1 MQRNDCWQIIAVLEN
16 HNERTVLRTRMK
28 LAIFLSLISVSA
40 AINVGHGADV
50 APLSLQQSIPLPG
63 VKGKFDHVA
72 IDLVGQRL
80 FIAAKAN
87 DTLEVVD
94 LKNGS
99 RLQSVTGFHEPQ
111 GVLYL
116 SDTKQVVVANGG
128 NGEVQ
133 FLDGSSLNV
142 VHRFPFAADADNL
155 RYDAQARR
163 VYVAAQDGVIG
174 SIDLN
179 TMEKLP
185 EIKLPGHPEAFAI
198 EMGGRRLFVSVPMT
212 DSVLVIDRSK
222 AEVVGR
228 WQLTKAK
235 VNYTMAFDEAH
246 GRLFVGCRNPASV
259 VVLDSNT
266 GLEVAIFAV
275 GGETDAMFYDERH
288 GRIYV
293 TGAEGRIDV
302 VEQLDS
308 DHYRVLTRIPTGPL
322 ARTCL
327 FVPQL
332 ESLFVPVPE
341 QQEHRAELRIYQARY

>member
-1 MQRNDCWQIIAVLEN
+1 MRFFQN
-16 HNERTVLRTRMK
+16 H
-28 LAIFLSLISVSA
+28 
-40 AINVGHGADV
+40 D
-50 APLSLQQSIPLPG
+50 
-63 VKGKFDHVA
+63 D
-72 IDLVGQRL
+72 
-80 FIAAKAN
+80 
-87 DTLEVVD
+87 
-94 LKNGS
+94 
-99 RLQSVTGFHEPQ
+99 
-111 GVLYL
+111 
-116 SDTKQVVVANGG
+116 
-128 NGEVQ
+128 
-133 FLDGSSLNV
+133 
-142 VHRFPFAADADNL
+142 
-155 RYDAQARR
+155 DAQARR

-198 EMGGRRLFVSVPMT
+198 EMGGRRLFVNVPKT

-235 VNYTMAFDEAH
+235 GNYTMAFDEAH

-266 GLEVAIFAV
+266 GLELATFAV

-308 DHYRVLTRIPTGPL
+308 DHYRVLTRTPTGPL

-327 FVPQL
+327 FVPEL